1 MKPAQ
6 LLSRHNGKGE
16 QAAITPAQHP
26 VVMNPKDSV
35 GVGKSW
41 TREWGE
47 PRLNEYDMPEPTYV
61 PWLGKTVKNPENYG
75 IYFQERWDE
84 MIPTNPEFIY
94 INDWNE
100 WTAGKYHPEGG
111 GTTRW
116 LGRESPFFFV
126 DQYNAEFNRSIQP
139 VKGGYGDNYYMQMA
153 QNIRRYKGVRPIPE
167 LYGYRKIDL
176 AGSFD
181 QWNAIPVEY
190 RDTQGDTFHRN
201 AIGYAGIRYI
211 NKSGRN
217 DIVTSKVIVD
227 KKIFISMPKQLKR

>member
-153 QNIRRYKGVRPIPE
+153 QNIRIYK
-167 LYGYRKIDL
+167 
-176 AGSFD
+176 
-181 QWNAIPVEY
+181 
-190 RDTQGDTFHRN
+190 
-201 AIGYAGIRYI
+201 
-211 NKSGRN
+211 
-217 DIVTSKVIVD
+217 
-227 KKIFISMPKQLKR
+227 